1 MDNTDLRDL
10 LEFTHTQLNTIRSA
24 VAASGHARVMF
35 SIDCLV
41 GAAAEQAKCKL
52 AGLDRGQMP
61 IGRRESIEAVDGTV
75 RPGKTPPHRAGRG
88 LSPRARRSP

>member
-10 LEFTHTQLNTIRSA
+10 LEFTHTQLNTIRKA

-52 AGLDRGQMP
+52 AGLNCGEMP
-61 IGRRESIEAVDGTV
+61 IGRHVNATDGGVVES
-75 RPGKTPPHRAGRG
+75 GKLVSGRAGQG